1 VEEEEED
8 NEDDPDEETNQNA
21 QISAVENLNDDNDK
35 DEKPIEKLLESFG
48 KDQLINLLH
57 KATDVH
63 RDFADKIRQVADQ
76 DSVRRKVF
84 VHGLGWDT
92 NAEALMNA
100 FKPYGE
106 IEVYWSG
113 FTVRC

>member
-1 VEEEEED
+1 MEEEEED

-21 QISAVENLNDDNDK
+21 QISTVENLNDDNDK
-35 DEKPIEKLLESFG
+35 DEKLLESFG

-57 KATDVH
+57 EATDVH

>member
-1 VEEEEED
+1 MEEEEED
-8 NEDDPDEETNQNA
+8 NKDDPDEETNQNA

-35 DEKPIEKLLESFG
+35 DEKPTEKLLESFG

-57 KATDVH
+57 EATDVH
-63 RDFADKIRQVADQ
+63 RDFADKIRQVANQ

-84 VHGLGWDT
+84 VHRLGWDT

-106 IEVYWSG
+106 IEVY
-113 FTVRC
+113 